1 MALFF
6 VSPLKLGQKGL
17 TIDIMITIEMKPIIN
32 EVEIPGYGKF
42 EVSPLGAGAEAE
54 IMVAFRELKE
64 ARDKAKEYDYL
75 IDKEK
80 KNELDKES
88 QEYKDALGAYK
99 NVTELA
105 DRVRSLTLEKLRAV
119 IKGDNVE
126 KLFQDFTY
134 EQLNEIHD
142 RATKK

>member
-1 MALFF
+1 
-6 VSPLKLGQKGL
+6 
-17 TIDIMITIEMKPIIN
+17 MITIEMKPIIN
-32 EVEIPGYGKF
+32 EIEIPGYGKF

-64 ARDKAKEYDYL
+64 ARDKAKEFDYL
-75 IDKEK
+75 IEKEQ

-88 QEYKDALGAYK
+88 QEYKDALEAYK